1 MPTDSPQ
8 LEQVAFSLRETIRG
22 NINATRTVFRETAKK
37 WATNRSLT
45 ETAFNIKTTQDML
58 GLTCRDFSLLFTG
71 TPQLL
76 EPTTIF
82 NSCLIGLELL
92 MRVMHIYH
100 EWTMPP
106 PPTEHSGLS
115 PHMPKHPFMLTTK
128 KSRFCIYL
136 DFFLTGSYF
145 PWTFI
150 VQFW

>member
-100 EWTMPP
+100 E
-106 PPTEHSGLS
+106 
-115 PHMPKHPFMLTTK
+115 
-128 KSRFCIYL
+128 
-136 DFFLTGSYF
+136 
-145 PWTFI
+145 
-150 VQFW
+150 